1 MRRNPVKYSKWQQP
15 DEPDRDTPNPLLV
28 IGSLLGML
36 AVVFGVLALVGGKLL
51 P

>member
-1 MRRNPVKYSKWQQP
+1 MRSPVKYSKWHQP

-36 AVVFGVLALVGGKLL
+36 AAVFGVLALVGNHL
-51 P
+51 